1 MCIHQEFQN
10 LCGFILLVHNLQ
22 TSQGINMTRFV
33 SLIFILWLRLY
44 LKKFQVYFLVGSEV
58 YIRSMKESPGPW
70 SPVAVFHS
78 YTSCCMFGT
87 MGIVLKMRAGGLLR
101 GPGHCEPWG
110 NLSSDVLHSVP
121 RVTGT
126 LMADWT

>member
-87 MGIVLKMRAGGLLR
+87 MGIVLKMRAGVFSEDLATVS
-101 GPGHCEPWG
+101 PG
-110 NLSSDVLHSVP
+110 
-121 RVTGT
+121 VTCPLMFCT
-126 LMADWT
+126 LFLESPAL